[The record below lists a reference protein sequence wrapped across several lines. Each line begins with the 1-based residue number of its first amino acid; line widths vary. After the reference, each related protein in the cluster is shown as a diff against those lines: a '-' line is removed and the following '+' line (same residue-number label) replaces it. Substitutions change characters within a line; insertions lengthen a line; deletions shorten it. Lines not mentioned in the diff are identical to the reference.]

1 MTMTSL
7 WLLRMKRRI
16 INFSGGYIDFKLTL
30 LANCCNTDGR
40 FPVCGVREISHT
52 PVITQLGAFAAQAA
66 GGAKEEKAPDT
77 PFQIRLVAYNKQNCT
92 CILKIKPPSFDFVSK
107 ML

>member
-7 WLLRMKRRI
+7 WLPRMKHRI

-52 PVITQLGAFAAQAA
+52 PVITQLGAFAAQTA
-66 GGAKEEKAPDT
+66 GE
-77 PFQIRLVAYNKQNCT
+77 C
-92 CILKIKPPSFDFVSK
+92 
-107 ML
+107 